1 MSDAH
6 FIETIIGVGILLF
19 AAKLMAELFLRL
31 KLPIVLGELIAGM
44 VVGPFALGG
53 LEIIDGKQLLQIN
66 DEIRVLGEM
75 GAIVILFMA
84 GLEMTPKEFLKG
96 GKAAFVVG
104 TLGVVIPF
112 FAGLAV
118 FQLFGF
124 DVLQSMLI
132 ATALTATSIAISIQ
146 VLNEFGKIKTP
157 EARLIIG
164 AAIVDDI
171 LAIAVLSVVT
181 SMAGSEGGVDDIDI
195 TEITITIL
203 KVLGFF
209 AIMLVVAV
217 VVIPKI
223 ITPRLW
229 KAKGS
234 VEGIA
239 TAAFFGAAALAGS
252 IGLSPIVG
260 AFAVGMALSTTK
272 VFEKIE
278 NYIGKIGLIFAPL
291 FFAIMLIV
299 AVVVIPKVITPRIWK
314 AKGSVEGIATAAF
327 FGAAALAGSIGL
339 SPIVGAFAVGM
350 ALSTTKVFDKIEN
363 YVGKI
368 GLIFAPL
375 FFAIIG
381 AQVDLRAVDLNILAL
396 SAVIVIIA
404 VTTKLFGCG
413 LPAMYFLK
421 SKQKGLRVGI
431 GMISRG
437 EVGLI
442 VAGVGITAG
451 ILTSEVYSTI
461 IIMVVV
467 TTIITPIWLKIE
479 YRKEQK
485 NDKNESN
492 KTVKQKSE

>member
-1 MSDAH
+1 MVEAH
-6 FIETIIGVGILLF
+6 LIETIIGVGILLF

-44 VVGPFALGG
+44 IVGPFALGG
-53 LEIIDGKQLLQIN
+53 IMVADGRQLLVIN
-66 DEIRVLGEM
+66 DEIRILGEM

-84 GLEMTPKEFLKG
+84 GLEMTPKEFLRG
-96 GKAAFVVG
+96 GKASFTVG

-112 FAGLAV
+112 FVGLAV
-118 FQLFGF
+118 FQMFGF
-124 DVLQSMLI
+124 DALQSMLI

-146 VLNEFGKIKTP
+146 VLTEFGKIKTP

-164 AAIVDDI
+164 AAVIDDI
-171 LAIAVLSVVT
+171 LAIAVLSVVI
-181 SMAGSEGGVDDIDI
+181 SIAGSPEGIDNINI
-195 TEITITIL
+195 TQVTITIL
-203 KVLGFF
+203 QVLGFF
-209 AIMLVVAV
+209 AIMLIVAV

-223 ITPRLW
+223 ITPRIW

-278 NYIGKIGLIFAPL
+278 NYVSKIGLIFAPL
-291 FFAIMLIV
+291 FF
-299 AVVVIPKVITPRIWK
+299 
-314 AKGSVEGIATAAF
+314 S
-327 FGAAALAGSIGL
+327 
-339 SPIVGAFAVGM
+339 
-350 ALSTTKVFDKIEN
+350 
-363 YVGKI
+363 
-368 GLIFAPL
+368 
-375 FFAIIG
+375 IIG
-381 AQVDLRAVDLNILAL
+381 AQVDLRAVDLNIMML
-396 SAVIVIIA
+396 SGVIIIVA
-404 VTTKLFGCG
+404 VVTKLFGCG

-421 SKQKGLRVGI
+421 SKAGGMKVGI

-442 VAGVGITAG
+442 VAGVGVTAG

-467 TTIITPIWLKIE
+467 TTIITPIWLKIQ

-485 NDKNESN
+485 EG
-492 KTVKQKSE
+492 KSASEITTEKKPE

>member
-1 MSDAH
+1 MTAEAH

-31 KLPIVLGELIAGM
+31 KLPIVLGELLAGM
-44 VVGPFALGG
+44 IVGPFALGQFFI
-53 LEIIDGKQLLQIN
+53 LDGRQLLHIN
-66 DEIRVLGEM
+66 DEIKILGEM

-96 GKAAFVVG
+96 GKASFTVG
-104 TLGVVIPF
+104 TLGVVVPF

-118 FQLFGF
+118 FQMFGF
-124 DVLQSMLI
+124 EALESMLI

-146 VLNEFGKIKTP
+146 VLSEFGKIKTP

-164 AAIVDDI
+164 AAVVDDI
-171 LAIAVLSVVT
+171 LAIAVLSVVISIT
-181 SMAGSEGGVDDIDI
+181 GSDAGIESIDI
-195 TEITITIL
+195 TEVTITIL

-209 AIMLVVAV
+209 GIMLITAV
-217 VVIPKI
+217 VVIPRV

-272 VFEKIE
+272 VFEKVE
-278 NYIGKIGLIFAPL
+278 NFI
-291 FFAIMLIV
+291 
-299 AVVVIPKVITPRIWK
+299 
-314 AKGSVEGIATAAF
+314 
-327 FGAAALAGSIGL
+327 
-339 SPIVGAFAVGM
+339 
-350 ALSTTKVFDKIEN
+350 
-363 YVGKI
+363 GKI

-381 AQVDLRAVDLNILAL
+381 AQVDLRAVDLNILIL
-396 SAVIVIIA
+396 SGAVIIVA
-404 VTTKLFGCG
+404 VVTKLFGCG
-413 LPAMYFLK
+413 LPAMLFLK
-421 SKQKGLRVGI
+421 NKAQGMRVGI

-442 VAGVGITAG
+442 VAGVGVTAG
-451 ILTSEVYSTI
+451 VLTSEVYSTI
-461 IIMVVV
+461 VIMVAV
-467 TTIITPIWLKIE
+467 TTIITPIWLKME
-479 YRKEQK
+479 YKKEQR
-485 NDKNESN
+485 NEDNAS
-492 KTVKQKSE
+492 VKSA

>member
-44 VVGPFALGG
+44 IVGPFALGG
-53 LEIIDGKQLLQIN
+53 LQIIDGKQLLQIN
-66 DEIRVLGEM
+66 DEIRILGEM

-112 FAGLAV
+112 FVGLAV
-118 FQLFGF
+118 FQFFGF
-124 DVLQSMLI
+124 DALQSMLI

-181 SMAGSEGGVDDIDI
+181 SIAGSDGGVDNIDI
-195 TEITITIL
+195 TEIVITIL
-203 KVLGFF
+203 QVLG
-209 AIMLVVAV
+209 
-217 VVIPKI
+217 
-223 ITPRLW
+223 
-229 KAKGS
+229 
-234 VEGIA
+234 
-239 TAAFFGAAALAGS
+239 
-252 IGLSPIVG
+252 
-260 AFAVGMALSTTK
+260 
-272 VFEKIE
+272 
-278 NYIGKIGLIFAPL
+278 

-299 AVVVIPKVITPRIWK
+299 AVVIIPKVITPRLWK

-381 AQVDLRAVDLNILAL
+381 AQVDLRAVNLEILLL
-396 SAVIVIIA
+396 SAIIVAVA

-421 SKQKGLRVGI
+421 SKQQGLRVGI

-442 VAGVGITAG
+442 VAGVGVTAG
-451 ILTSEVYSTI
+451 ILENDVYSTI
-461 IIMVVV
+461 IIMVLV

-479 YRKEQK
+479 YRKEQRK
-485 NDKNESN
+485 GDNEPN
-492 KTVKQKSE
+492 KTIEAKSE